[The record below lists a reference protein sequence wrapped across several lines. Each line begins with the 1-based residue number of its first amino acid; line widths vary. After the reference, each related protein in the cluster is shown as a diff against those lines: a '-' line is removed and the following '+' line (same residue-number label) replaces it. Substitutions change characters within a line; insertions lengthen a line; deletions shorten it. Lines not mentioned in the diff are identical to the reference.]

1 MELSPKQQMEQL
13 TATLLR
19 YNDEY
24 YNQDN
29 PSVPDDV
36 YDKLLAQL
44 RELEARYPEY
54 AVPDSPTK
62 RVGGSASAIFT
73 KVQHTVQMASLQD
86 VFSLEEID
94 DFDRRIRQIT
104 HSPYVVEV
112 KIDGLSVSLE
122 YENGVFSRGS
132 TRGDGFVGEDGHY
145 IVYDGQV
152 LVNDLFTADEV
163 RRLIEVFQK
172 YDGRCMYHS
181 HQNSWCDCWED
192 EYIQRHR
199 KAFSHT
205 TEKPANLIEKLDA
218 DSMDLIACCVMFKNV
233 EDLRG
238 AYAALDDM
246 CTMVAY
252 ETGII
257 RMDVYRKGFKKGT
270 GVQYMYERLG
280 IPRENTY
287 AFGDGINDIEM
298 FELVGHG
305 IAMGNAI
312 DELKAVAET
321 VTDDVTDNGVAHYFE
336 KYLLE

>member
-122 YENGVFSRGS
+122 LS
-132 TRGDGFVGEDGHY
+132 
-145 IVYDGQV
+145 
-152 LVNDLFTADEV
+152 
-163 RRLIEVFQK
+163 LI
-172 YDGRCMYHS
+172 H
-181 HQNSWCDCWED
+181 
-192 EYIQRHR
+192 I
-199 KAFSHT
+199 
-205 TEKPANLIEKLDA
+205 
-218 DSMDLIACCVMFKNV
+218 
-233 EDLRG
+233 
-238 AYAALDDM
+238 
-246 CTMVAY
+246 
-252 ETGII
+252 
-257 RMDVYRKGFKKGT
+257 
-270 GVQYMYERLG
+270 
-280 IPRENTY
+280 
-287 AFGDGINDIEM
+287 
-298 FELVGHG
+298 
-305 IAMGNAI
+305 
-312 DELKAVAET
+312 
-321 VTDDVTDNGVAHYFE
+321 
-336 KYLLE
+336 

>member
-132 TRGDGFVGEDGHY
+132 TRGDGFVGEDVTQNLLT
-145 IVYDGQV
+145 I
-152 LVNDLFTADEV
+152 ADIPKRLKTPVEYLEV
-163 RRLIEVFQK
+163 RGEVYMPKETFARLARQQE
-172 YDGRCMYHS
+172 
-181 HQNSWCDCWED
+181 
-192 EYIQRHR
+192 
-199 KAFSHT
+199 
-205 TEKPANLIEKLDA
+205 ANGEA
-218 DSMDLIACCVMFKNV
+218 PFKNPRNAAAGS
-233 EDLRG
+233 LRQKDSARYRQAG
-238 AYAALDDM
+238 AFHLCVQCPAEPGDHLHQPQGKSGLA
-246 CTMVAY
+246 
-252 ETGII
+252 E
-257 RMDVYRKGFKKGT
+257 GT
-270 GVQYMYERLG
+270 GLCRFPPVHPL
-280 IPRENTY
+280 P
-287 AFGDGINDIEM
+287 
-298 FELVGHG
+298 
-305 IAMGNAI
+305 
-312 DELKAVAET
+312 
-321 VTDDVTDNGVAHYFE
+321 NGPAGQGRD
-336 KYLLE
+336 